1 MLCTMAKTKIK
12 IRDVFNVIKVFKKIK
27 KKKMNNKNYK
37 NNNKIIIKKKWKMI
51 FNKKKEI
58 V

>member
-1 MLCTMAKTKIK
+1 MAKTKIK